1 MHIVMVGDYPREPEN
16 ISGGVEAVI
25 FYLTKALQQF
35 DDLKVSVVSLDRW
48 GFGGQTVFHENIPA
62 NFLPQVR
69 LPSRLSFYG
78 NIRQMR
84 EKILSL
90 QPDLIHAHIAGQ
102 YAEAAEKTSLPWVLT
117 LHGIR
122 FLEAALWQSFMSKV
136 VRRRFIKKEEL
147 RSVRSAKHVISIS
160 PFIQQTFKRN
170 LTGKIYNID
179 NPVDDAFFKL
189 EQKSEPGRI
198 FFVGRLIVRKGVH
211 TLLQAFANL
220 YKRYPEVTLRLA
232 GGGISSNDSND
243 YRNKLKQ
250 FVADSN
256 LDGVVTFLGEID
268 RAALLE
274 EYSKCSVFVLSSIL
288 ETAPVVIMEA
298 MAAGKAVVSTDAGG
312 ARYLVEHGKS
322 GFIVPTNNVD
332 ALAEALYQIF
342 HIDLQQFGQMSRKIA
357 LERFHAKVVARRTR
371 DVYLNIL
378 NH

>member
-1 MHIVMVGDYPREPEN
+1 M
-16 ISGGVEAVI
+16 
-25 FYLTKALQQF
+25 
-35 DDLKVSVVSLDRW
+35 
-48 GFGGQTVFHENIPA
+48 
-62 NFLPQVR
+62 
-69 LPSRLSFYG
+69 
-78 NIRQMR
+78 
-84 EKILSL
+84 
-90 QPDLIHAHIAGQ
+90 
-102 YAEAAEKTSLPWVLT
+102 
-117 LHGIR
+117 
-122 FLEAALWQSFMSKV
+122 
-136 VRRRFIKKEEL
+136 
-147 RSVRSAKHVISIS
+147 
-160 PFIQQTFKRN
+160 
-170 LTGKIYNID
+170 
-179 NPVDDAFFKL
+179 
-189 EQKSEPGRI
+189 
-198 FFVGRLIVRKGVH
+198 IVRKGVH

-243 YRNKLKQ
+243 YCNKLKQ